1 MAELIAQLSAFH
13 FLRPWWLLALPP
25 AAGFAL
31 WVAYGKRT
39 AAGPWNGVIAP
50 HILPVL
56 VAANDTARNRRLPL
70 WAAIV
75 WLLLC
80 LAAAGPTWRQIP
92 LPIHKQQQPLVIL
105 LDLSP
110 SMLSE
115 DLKPNRLVRARL
127 KLSDLLRLRREGTT
141 ALIAYG
147 GDAHTV
153 SPLTDDAA
161 TIDALL
167 PALSPAIMPTAGSNP
182 EAAVQ
187 SGLELIMNAGHLAG
201 DLLLVTDGV
210 TDDARRTINELLD
223 SLPNFRLSV
232 LAVGSASGSPIPVPG
247 GGFARDRN
255 GTIIIAGV
263 DHQGLQ
269 QFATRNQGR
278 YAALTHND
286 DDIRFITA
294 PLIGRNSASAEQ
306 LERTFDSWDDQGFW
320 LILFALPLLL
330 LAFRRNLITLLILSP
345 CLLASPP
352 TQALDWQDLW
362 LRSDQQGTRALAE
375 GDSQRAAELFQDPAW
390 KGTAAFRH
398 QDFEGAAQSF
408 AQYDDPAGYYNLGN
422 ALAHNQQFAEALAA
436 YEKALQ
442 RNPDLEDAAFN
453 RDIVKKL
460 LEQQQQSQ
468 ANSNS
473 DKQQSDRQKSTDNA
487 TQEQNSAQQPENEDN
502 ASRPNSENDGSR
514 QSRPDAGE
522 DASPDQSRA
531 ANDAAKQ
538 RDPPTQA
545 ENTSG
550 EENDRPGADNPT
562 ASQADAEHRETP
574 DQPSPPAGEATMQ
587 NPDGTPLDAD
597 RQQALEQWLRQIPDD
612 PSGLMRRKFEY
623 ETLQR
628 DYQRG
633 NRQLPN
639 DNQQERW

>member
-1 MAELIAQLSAFH
+1 MAELITQLSALH

-31 WVAYGKRT
+31 WAVYGKHR
-39 AAGPWNGVIAP
+39 AAGPWNNVIAP
-50 HILPVL
+50 YLLPFL
-56 VAANDTARNRRLPL
+56 VAANDATDSRRLPL
-70 WAAIV
+70 WAALV

-161 TIDALL
+161 TIAALL
-167 PALSPAIMPTAGSNP
+167 PALSPAMMPTAGSNP

-201 DLLLVTDGV
+201 DLLLITDGV
-210 TDDARRTINELLD
+210 TDDAQHTIDELLD
-223 SLPNFRLSV
+223 GLPDFRLSV
-232 LAVGSASGSPIPVPG
+232 LAVGSDSGSPIPLPG
-247 GGFARDRN
+247 GGFARDRD

-263 DHQGLQ
+263 NHRGLQ
-269 QFATRNQGR
+269 QFAARNQGR
-278 YAALTHND
+278 YAALTHD
-286 DDIRFITA
+286 DSDIRFISA
-294 PLIGRNSASAEQ
+294 NLNNSNSASAEQ

-320 LILFALPLLL
+320 LILPVLPLLL
-330 LAFRRNLITLLILSP
+330 ISFRRNLITLLMLSP
-345 CLLASPP
+345 CFLASPSA
-352 TQALDWQDLW
+352 QALDWQDLW
-362 LRSDQQGTRALAE
+362 LRSDQQAARALSEDDA
-375 GDSQRAAELFQDPAW
+375 QRAAELFQDPAW

-398 QDFEGAAQSF
+398 QDFEGAARSF
-408 AQYDDPAGYYNLGN
+408 ARINDPTGLYNLGN
-422 ALAHNQQFAEALAA
+422 SLAHNNQFEEALAA
-436 YEKALQ
+436 YERALLLD
-442 RNPDLEDAAFN
+442 PALEDAAFN

-468 ANSNS
+468 ADSNS
-473 DKQQSDRQKSTDNA
+473 EQQQSEKQQSADNTAPKQNPPQSSNDVNKSQHNDDHGA
-487 TQEQNSAQQPENEDN
+487 SQQ
-502 ASRPNSENDGSR
+502 S
-514 QSRPDAGE
+514 QPDAG
-522 DASPDQSRA
+522 DNANPDQSRA
-531 ANDAAKQ
+531 
-538 RDPPTQA
+538 
-545 ENTSG
+545 
-550 EENDRPGADNPT
+550 ENDPVGEQGDQTESENASQKADDTTQDNPGN
-562 ASQADAEHRETP
+562 AQPDSAQPQNAE
-574 DQPSPPAGEATMQ
+574 QQSPPHSESAIQ

-597 RQQALEQWLRQIPDD
+597 KQQALEQWLRQIPDD

-623 ETLQR
+623 EALQR
-628 DYQRG
+628 DYRRD
-633 NRQLPN
+633 NRQLSN
-639 DNQQERW
+639 DSQQERW